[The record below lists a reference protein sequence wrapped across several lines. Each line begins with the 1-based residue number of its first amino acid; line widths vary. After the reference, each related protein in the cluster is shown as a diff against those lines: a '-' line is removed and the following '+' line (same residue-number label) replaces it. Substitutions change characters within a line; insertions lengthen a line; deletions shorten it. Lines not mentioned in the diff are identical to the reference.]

1 MSRPVSPRSND
12 DELKPEAV
20 ADYLRAHPDFFED
33 HLELLETLAVPHPS
47 GSAVSLVARQID
59 LLREKNRRLLKQM
72 DELVQIARENDGL
85 HQRIHQLTLTLVD
98 ACSVEDILAGLAWGL
113 HQYFQADYG
122 VMRLIEPERPCAVSN
137 LFIPSSSPFRAWAET
152 IIENA
157 NPTCGSPDSEYAGFL
172 FGDAARNVASHALIG
187 LKHAGLRG
195 VFAIGSQDAKRF
207 RSDMGSEFLRQMSDI
222 LAARLAALLD
232 VHA

>member
-1 MSRPVSPRSND
+1 MSHPVSPRSHGGD
-12 DELKPEAV
+12 LSPEAV
-20 ADYLRAHPDFFED
+20 ANYLRAHPRFFENQ
-33 HLELLETLAVPHPS
+33 LELLETLTVPHPS
-47 GSAVSLVARQID
+47 GSAVSLVARQMD
-59 LLREKNRRLLKQM
+59 LLRDKNRRLLKQL
-72 DELVQIARENDGL
+72 DDLVQIARENDGL

-98 ACSVEDILAGLAWGL
+98 ARSVEDILAGLAWGL
-113 HQYFQADYG
+113 RQYFQADYG
-122 VMRLIEPERPCAVSN
+122 AVRLLEPERPCAVSN

-152 IIENA
+152 IIDSA

-172 FGDAARNVASHALIG
+172 FGDAAQQVASYALIG

-195 VFAIGSQDAKRF
+195 VFAIGSQDAGRF

-232 VHA
+232 VPA